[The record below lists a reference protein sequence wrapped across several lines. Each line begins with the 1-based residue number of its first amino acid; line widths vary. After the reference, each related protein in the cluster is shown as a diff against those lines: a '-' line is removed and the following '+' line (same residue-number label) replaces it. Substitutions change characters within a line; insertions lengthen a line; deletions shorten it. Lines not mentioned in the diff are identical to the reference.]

1 MEVHGERDSV
11 SVRSYT
17 LLRIPVHRSIFPYT
31 LIPKAL
37 CVCRVHY
44 VSQCLDGI
52 VIIISMPLPFDAIIS
67 LPPRTKKTYKHTR
80 TNTTYAFIVYKKHT
94 YRRWK
99 RTNARKLKCLLAP
112 FFVRCA
118 QLCVLALSHSCQ
130 RLRSRTMFV
139 ACYAKPKLNRFRF
152 V

>member
-1 MEVHGERDSV
+1 MEVQGERDSV
-11 SVRSYT
+11 SVLSYT
-17 LLRIPVHRSIFPYT
+17 LLRMPVHRSIFPYT

-80 TNTTYAFIVYKKHT
+80 TNTTCAFIVYKKHT

-99 RTNARKLKCLLAP
+99 WTSARKLKCLLAP

-118 QLCVLALSHSCQ
+118 QLCVLMYSLALMPTLALTHNVCCVLCQ
-130 RLRSRTMFV
+130 TETE
-139 ACYAKPKLNRFRF
+139 
-152 V
+152 